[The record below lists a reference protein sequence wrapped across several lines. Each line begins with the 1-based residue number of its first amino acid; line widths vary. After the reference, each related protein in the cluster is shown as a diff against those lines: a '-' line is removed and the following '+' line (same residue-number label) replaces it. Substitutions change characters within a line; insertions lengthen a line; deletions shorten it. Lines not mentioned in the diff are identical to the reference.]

1 MNDDDVNYHTADEDS
16 NQYRDDCTQ
25 LYGGDSQQ
33 ATQAATQATQDD
45 NENEQNLAVW
55 GILKLRGGHEEYQL
69 EHREVNGIRDS
80 YTIGRKQ
87 KNDIVVPEGRVSSTH
102 CRIYCDYESAR
113 LRVFLEDCSQNG
125 TFVNSA
131 LYRIKKGERT
141 ELKSG
146 DEIYLVNPKKT
157 SEKDTYPTTFM
168 FVNMR
173 ERNSGRRPISCAA
186 SGSNQNQQRAKHVE
200 DDYII
205 GDELG
210 QGMCGV
216 VH

>member
-16 NQYRDDCTQ
+16 NQYRDECTQ

-45 NENEQNLAVW
+45 DENEQNLAVW

-102 CRIYCDYESAR
+102 CRIYCD
-113 LRVFLEDCSQNG
+113 FG
-125 TFVNSA
+125 TKYNS
-131 LYRIKKGERT
+131 
-141 ELKSG
+141 
-146 DEIYLVNPKKT
+146 
-157 SEKDTYPTTFM
+157 
-168 FVNMR
+168 
-173 ERNSGRRPISCAA
+173 
-186 SGSNQNQQRAKHVE
+186 
-200 DDYII
+200 II
-205 GDELG
+205 
-210 QGMCGV
+210 
-216 VH
+216 